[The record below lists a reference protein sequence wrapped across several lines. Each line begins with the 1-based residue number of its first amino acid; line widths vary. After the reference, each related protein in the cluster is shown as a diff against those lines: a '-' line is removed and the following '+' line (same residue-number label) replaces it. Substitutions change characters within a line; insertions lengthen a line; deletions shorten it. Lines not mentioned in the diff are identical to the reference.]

1 MYKIIAKILA
11 RHLKTVMD
19 SIIGESQTAFL
30 KGRNILDGVVILNE
44 AIEDSKKNKKELLV
58 FKVDFAKT
66 YDSVD

>member
-58 FKVDFAKT
+58 FKVDFVKT